1 VADNRQQNKS
11 SKWQGP
17 FFTIWTGQ
25 QLSLIGSMLAGFA
38 LVWWLTERTG
48 SATVLATASLVQ
60 MLPRIVLGPFAGA
73 LVDRWNRRKV
83 MIVADTVIAVVSAW
97 LAYLF
102 WTDALQIWHVYV
114 IMAVRS
120 IGGTFHWPAMSAS
133 TSLMVPDEHLAR
145 VSGINQTMHGILQI
159 VSPPLGA
166 LLVSVMPVYSIM
178 AIDVVSAAFA
188 IVPLFFVHIP
198 QPERRAAAV
207 DAGTAATAKS
217 KPSLL
222 DDMREGFQYVW
233 SWPGLRS
240 LLIMATVLN
249 FLLNPA
255 GSLMPLLITKH
266 FGGGA
271 AQLGLTNSLWGV
283 GVVLGGLLLSVWG
296 GFKRRIVTSMAGVI
310 GLGVGALLIGFA
322 PSSAFWL
329 AIAGMFLLGL
339 TNPLANGPINAIFQS
354 VIAPDMQGRA
364 FTLIGSACGAMSPI
378 GMAIAGPVADALGVQ
393 SWYVVGGVA
402 CVLMSTLAF
411 MSPTVMNIESN
422 HGQPEAKEEPV
433 PLSADV
439 PAGAD

>member
-1 VADNRQQNKS
+1 MAHDNQQNRPT
-11 SKWQGP
+11 KWKVP

-38 LVWWLTERTG
+38 LVWWLTKRTG

-60 MLPRIVLGPFAGA
+60 MLPGIVLGPFAGA

-83 MIVADTVIAVVSAW
+83 MIVADTVIALFSAW

-120 IGGTFHWPAMSAS
+120 VGGTFHWPAMSAS
-133 TSLMVPDEHLAR
+133 TSLMVPKDQLSR
-145 VSGINQTMHGILQI
+145 VAGINQTVHGILQI

-166 LLVSVMPVYSIM
+166 LLVSLMPLHSIM

-198 QPERRAAAV
+198 QPERREAPV
-207 DAGTAATAKS
+207 ETASEA
-217 KPSLL
+217 KPSLWN
-222 DDMREGFQYVW
+222 DIREGFQYVW

-240 LLIMATVLN
+240 ILIMATVLN

-255 GSLMPLLITKH
+255 SSLIPLLITKH
-266 FGGGA
+266 FGGEA
-271 AQLGLTNSLWGV
+271 AQLGWINSTWGV
-283 GVVLGGLLLSVWG
+283 GVVIGGLLLSIWG
-296 GFKRRIVTSMAGVI
+296 GFKRRIVTSMLGLT
-310 GLGVGALLIGFA
+310 GLGLGALLIGVA
-322 PSSAFWL
+322 PASAFWL
-329 AIAGMFLLGL
+329 AVAGMFVLGF

-364 FTLIGSACGAMSPI
+364 FTLIGSACAAMSPI

-393 SWYVVGGVA
+393 AWFLVGGVA
-402 CVLMSTLAF
+402 CVLMSAYAF
-411 MSPTVMNIESN
+411 TNPTVMNIENN
-422 HGQPEAKEEPV
+422 HKQPEAKG
-433 PLSADV
+433 A
-439 PAGAD
+439 PAPTPTEAPIGAD